1 MEFGEM
7 PPRDRALLAV
17 AVLLVLG
24 GVVALVAGW
33 IAESTAIPLITVG
46 FLVVLVTIASTL
58 ERSPSGND
66 HS

>member
-7 PPRDRALLAV
+7 PPRDLALLAL

-66 HS
+66 RS